1 MNRII
6 SIVLGIVMLGA
17 LLGACG
23 EEEFAYIPAEKMHV
37 GEEITSY
44 SVHNVVKGDTVEYVV
59 LNFYPEEVTQLQEV
73 SYDESTG
80 VFTFH
85 NEQTAQYKLSWQ
97 FEVEHNYIE
106 VQYTQNG
113 MWYTVNYGATG
124 NEAVITVNAG
134 MGVRV
139 RFRNA
144 GNMYAD
150 GDEIRYYTSVKVVQ
164 FAIESAD

>member
-1 MNRII
+1 MNRIF
-6 SIVLGIVMLGA
+6 SILLGVVVFGA

-23 EEEFAYIPAEKMHV
+23 EEEFAYIPLQKMHI

-59 LNFYPEEVTQLQEV
+59 LNFYPEEV
-73 SYDESTG
+73 SYDESTC

-85 NEQTAQYKLSWQ
+85 NEQTAQYKLTWQ

-113 MWYTVNYGATG
+113 MWYTVNGSSSG

-139 RFRNA
+139 RFRN
-144 GNMYAD
+144 
-150 GDEIRYYTSVKVVQ
+150 GDEIRYSTSLKVAQ

>member
-6 SIVLGIVMLGA
+6 RIVLGIVVLSV

-23 EEEFAYIPAEKMHV
+23 EEEFAYIPSQKMHL
-37 GEEITSY
+37 GDEITSY
-44 SVHNVVKGDTVEYVV
+44 SVHNVVKGDT
-59 LNFYPEEVTQLQEV
+59 EVTQLQEV

-85 NEQTAQYKLSWQ
+85 NEQTAQYKLTWR

-106 VQYTQNG
+106 VQYTQHG
-113 MWYTVNYGATG
+113 MWYTVNGSSSG

-139 RFRNA
+139 RFRSV

-150 GDEIRYYTSVKVVQ
+150 EDEIRYYTSVKVVQ

>member
-23 EEEFAYIPAEKMHV
+23 EEEFAYIPAEKMNV
-37 GEEITSY
+37 GDEITSY

-85 NEQTAQYKLSWQ
+85 NEQTAQYKLTWQ

-113 MWYTVNYGATG
+113 MWYTVNNGATG

-150 GDEIRYYTSVKVVQ
+150 EDEIRYYTSVKVVQ

>member
-1 MNRII
+1 MNRIF
-6 SIVLGIVMLGA
+6 SILLGVVVFGA

-23 EEEFAYIPAEKMHV
+23 EEEFAYIPLQKMHI

-59 LNFYPEEVTQLQEV
+59 LNFYSEEVTQLQEV
-73 SYDESTG
+73 SYDESTA

-85 NEQTAQYKLSWQ
+85 NEQTAQYKLTWQ

-113 MWYTVNYGATG
+113 MWYTVNGSSSG

-134 MGVRV
+134 MGVHV
-139 RFRNA
+139 RFRNV

-150 GDEIRYYTSVKVVQ
+150 EDEIRYYTSVKVVQ